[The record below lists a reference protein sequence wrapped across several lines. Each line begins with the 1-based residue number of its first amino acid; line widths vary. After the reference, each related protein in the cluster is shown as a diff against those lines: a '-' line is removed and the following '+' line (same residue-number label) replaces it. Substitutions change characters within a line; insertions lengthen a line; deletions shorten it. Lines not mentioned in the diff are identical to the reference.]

1 MIQIAEIQ
9 EQARGRWDG
18 IFSKLGVYVP
28 EKGKPSPCPMCGG
41 RDRFTYQDKDGS
53 GSYFCR
59 QCEYHAGDGISL
71 ARKIT
76 GKPLSELLKEI
87 ADIVGLVEQDIP
99 KKKQTKDPRIALKKV
114 WDESVS
120 LYPAVTNYLKSRG
133 IEIMPDNIRYN
144 HSCWESDT
152 RKNYPAMIA
161 RVQNA
166 EGKPICLHRTYLSGY
181 EKANI
186 PSTKKLMPA
195 TESLKGSAIRIA
207 EPKKTMGVAEGIE
220 TALSCI
226 QMFSMPVW
234 ATISTAIMES
244 WIPPEGVKHI
254 IIFADN
260 DLNYAGGK
268 SAYKLANTLHSKGF
282 DVEVKMPETK
292 GYDFNDV
299 LRKTK
304 TGRQT

>member
-1 MIQIAEIQ
+1 MIKIAEIQ

-18 IFSKLGVYVP
+18 IFAILGVSVP

-41 RDRFTYQDKDGS
+41 RDRFVYQDKDGS
-53 GSYFCR
+53 GSYYCR
-59 QCEYHAGDGISL
+59 QCKYHAGDGLSL
-71 ARKIT
+71 AGKIT
-76 GKPLSELLKEI
+76 GKPLPDLLKEI
-87 ADIVGLVEQDIP
+87 ADIVGSVEQDIP
-99 KKKQTKDPRIALKKV
+99 KKKQAKDPRIALKRI
-114 WDESVS
+114 WDESAVP
-120 LYPAVTNYLKSRG
+120 YPVLINYLKSRG
-133 IEIMPDNIRYN
+133 IDIIPDNIRYHHN
-144 HSCWESDT
+144 CWESDT

-166 EGKPICLHRTYLSGY
+166 DGKPISLHRTYLSWY

-186 PSTKKLMPA
+186 PSPKKLMPA
-195 TESLKGSAIRIA
+195 TESLRGSAIRLAA
-207 EPKKTMGVAEGIE
+207 EPKNTMGVAEGIE

-244 WIPPEGVKHI
+244 WLPPEGVKHVI
-254 IIFADN
+254 VFADN

-282 DVEVKMPETK
+282 DVDVKMPETK

-299 LRKTK
+299 LRKT
-304 TGRQT
+304 QS